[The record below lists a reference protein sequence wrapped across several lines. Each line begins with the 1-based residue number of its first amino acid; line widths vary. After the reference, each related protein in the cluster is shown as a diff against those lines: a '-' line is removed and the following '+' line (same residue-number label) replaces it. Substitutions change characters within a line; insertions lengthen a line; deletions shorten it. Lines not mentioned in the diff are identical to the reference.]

1 MTKHVECIETGQV
14 FKSAR
19 AAAEYCGRRKFCYN
33 SIAVGCAFAGLH
45 FRYTDDDVRPGDGS
59 AEPATSSMDCLG
71 REKHLCPDCA
81 VPIRDCG
88 WWRGLHPPEGAKTGI
103 RQISEYAGKGSR
115 ERVAVD
121 RVIVLECPNYR
132 ETREKPAKEAPL
144 SVKQEPY
151 HELANAVI
159 LSAVKDYRSA
169 RKAKDRHKVG
179 SIRRFFR
186 SDHFSVLSDLDGELL
201 IQKLDE
207 ETKNDK
213 T

>member
-1 MTKHVECIETGQV
+1 MK
-14 FKSAR
+14 
-19 AAAEYCGRRKFCYN
+19 GR
-33 SIAVGCAFAGLH
+33 
-45 FRYTDDDVRPGDGS
+45 
-59 AEPATSSMDCLG
+59 TSLNP
-71 REKHLCPDCA
+71 HLCPDCA
-81 VPIRDCG
+81 VPISECG
-88 WWRGLHPPEGAKTGI
+88 WWHGLHPPEGAKTGI
-103 RQISEYAGKGSR
+103 RQISEYEGKGTR
-115 ERVAVD
+115 KRVAVD

-159 LSAVKDYRSA
+159 LTAAKDYRAA

-186 SDHFSVLSDLDGELL
+186 SDYFSVLSDLDGELL